1 MPNSKKEHTYFV
13 KGMHCASCEIL
24 IEKRLLALKEIKS
37 VESSADK
44 GRVFIVYEGER
55 PRADR
60 LNKIFRKENYFFFDQ
75 PVKITEQKEGGD
87 FFIIAGAVLLIIIGF
102 FLIKNS
108 SLAGLINVNS
118 TSSLPMFFLLGLLAG
133 VSSCAALV
141 GGLILSM
148 SKQLFL
154 ILF

>member
-60 LNKIFRKENYFFFDQ
+60 LNKIFRKENYNPYLKKYVDMKWFALFKEDWK
-75 PVKITEQKEGGD
+75 KISPKLKKE
-87 FFIIAGAVLLIIIGF
+87 LKEK
-102 FLIKNS
+102 IKR
-108 SLAGLINVNS
+108 LE
-118 TSSLPMFFLLGLLAG
+118 
-133 VSSCAALV
+133 
-141 GGLILSM
+141 
-148 SKQLFL
+148 K
-154 ILF
+154 